1 MEFHGFTGG
10 SYTSASRVADAEL
23 TMNWY
28 PEAIESPAGTTQ
40 QALYPTPGLQSFI
53 VLPGD
58 TGTRGLSTMNGRTLA
73 VVGGTVYGVNG
84 TTAAPTSATYG
95 TVAHDSNPA
104 QIAFNGAIG
113 NQAFIGSGGNGYTLN
128 LATNALTQTLTNKCL
143 LLGMLDG
150 FFISF
155 DSATGRIWLSNL
167 NDGLTWDP
175 TQFAQRSTASDS
187 WKAMIVV
194 PPDIWMLGS
203 VSGDIWYNAG
213 AFPFPFAPRQ
223 GLNFKYGIAA
233 PFSGAAVGNTVLWL
247 AQAIEGTGVVVRSV
261 GYDPQR
267 ISTYAVEKAIA
278 SYALMPGGIANA
290 EAMTYTDQGHPFYCL
305 RFPTPERTWVYDLL
319 MNTWHERGYWNP
331 SRNQFEVW
339 RPRVHTYAFDRHLVG
354 DDYTGTIQIMDV
366 TLGTELDGSAIR
378 RVRRTPALFSEFRQ
392 VPIRVVEVL
401 LENGVGAASPPGDD
415 PRVMWKTSDDGGRTW
430 GHERQGQIGRIGE
443 TRRRVRF
450 WRNGVPRDRV
460 VELSASDPV
469 PYRILGCFFNNDTA
483 Q

>member
-223 GLNFKYGIAA
+223 GLNFK
-233 PFSGAAVGNTVLWL
+233 
-247 AQAIEGTGVVVRSV
+247 
-261 GYDPQR
+261 
-267 ISTYAVEKAIA
+267 
-278 SYALMPGGIANA
+278 
-290 EAMTYTDQGHPFYCL
+290 
-305 RFPTPERTWVYDLL
+305 
-319 MNTWHERGYWNP
+319 
-331 SRNQFEVW
+331 
-339 RPRVHTYAFDRHLVG
+339 
-354 DDYTGTIQIMDV
+354 
-366 TLGTELDGSAIR
+366 
-378 RVRRTPALFSEFRQ
+378 
-392 VPIRVVEVL
+392 
-401 LENGVGAASPPGDD
+401 
-415 PRVMWKTSDDGGRTW
+415 
-430 GHERQGQIGRIGE
+430 
-443 TRRRVRF
+443 
-450 WRNGVPRDRV
+450 
-460 VELSASDPV
+460 
-469 PYRILGCFFNNDTA
+469 
-483 Q
+483 